1 MSTENKFSKK
11 INVVKTTNILYFT
24 GRAAGDT
31 ASSVRNDTANP
42 PCSVVD
48 ASRIFIILNPFAS

>member
-1 MSTENKFSKK
+1 MSTEKKFGKN

-24 GRAAGDT
+24 ERVEGDT

-42 PCSVVD
+42 PCYVAED
-48 ASRIFIILNPFAS
+48 TAITAFF

>member
-42 PCSVVD
+42 PCRVAD
-48 ASRIFIILNPFAS
+48 DTAITAFF

>member
-24 GRAAGDT
+24 GRAEGDT

-42 PCSVVD
+42 APLKKGGV
-48 ASRIFIILNPFAS
+48 ILRMK

>member
-42 PCSVVD
+42 PCRVAD
-48 ASRIFIILNPFAS
+48 ETAITAFF